1 MNTEYIYTMKYW
13 VFIAVIFAS
22 CSNPIETALS
32 SKNELI
38 KTVVSDIKKHE
49 VQILYTQIDTSNTGE
64 MVFTDYEYNVD
75 SNQYFYPASTVKFPV
90 ALLAAEFMDVRENL
104 HLDTPYIIGDD
115 DNLHTVSDD
124 IRQIFA
130 VSDNDSYNRLYEIL
144 GRDYINKR
152 LREKGLN
159 NTRVAHRLSTPNA
172 DKASRSN
179 IQFFPGYTEDVIE
192 LKNQTDS
199 DITPITIE
207 GTDKGKGYIE
217 DGVFEE
223 SPMNFSKKNYFP
235 LKEQHVLIKKL
246 IAPEVFPEVERFDL
260 SEESRTRLLSAMKA
274 IPREAKYTS
283 PAYYD
288 SYVKFFIYGDS
299 KNPMPSNIK
308 IYNKVGYAY
317 GTLTETAYI
326 VDTENDIRFI
336 LSATILVNENA
347 IYNDDTYEYENIGI
361 PFLAQLGR
369 EFYKQEKE
377 RRE

>member
-1 MNTEYIYTMKYW
+1 MKYW
-13 VFIAVIFAS
+13 VLIVVIFAS

-49 VQILYTQIDTSNTGE
+49 VQILFTQIDTSSTGE
-64 MVFTDYEYNVD
+64 MVFTDYEYNVNTD
-75 SNQYFYPASTVKFPV
+75 QYFYPASTVKLPV

-130 VSDNDSYNRLYEIL
+130 VSDNASYNRIYEIL
-144 GRDYINKR
+144 GRDYINNR

-159 NTRVAHRLSTPNA
+159 NTRIAHRLSTPDA
-172 DKASRSN
+172 DKASRNN

-199 DITPITIE
+199 DITPVTIQ
-207 GTDKGKGYIE
+207 GINKGKGYIE
-217 DGVFEE
+217 DGVLKE
-223 SPMNFSKKNYFP
+223 SPMNFSEKNYFP
-235 LKEQHVLIKKL
+235 LEEQHLLIKKL
-246 IAPEVFPEVERFDL
+246 IAPEVFPEAERFDL
-260 SEESRTRLLSAMKA
+260 TEESRTRLLSSMKA
-274 IPREAKYTS
+274 LPREAKYTS
-283 PAYYD
+283 QKYYD
-288 SYVKFFIYGDS
+288 SYVKFFMYGDS
-299 KNPMPSNIK
+299 KDDIPSNIK

-347 IYNDDTYEYENIGI
+347 IFNDDTYEYENIGI

-369 EFYKQEKE
+369 EIYKQEKE

>member
-1 MNTEYIYTMKYW
+1 MNTQYIYTMKYW
-13 VFIAVIFAS
+13 AFIVVIFAS

-38 KTVVSDIKKHE
+38 KTVVSDIEKHE
-49 VQILYTQIDTSNTGE
+49 VQILFTQIDTSSTGE
-64 MVFTDYEYNVD
+64 MVFTDYEYNVNTD
-75 SNQYFYPASTVKFPV
+75 QYFYPASTVKLPV

-130 VSDNDSYNRLYEIL
+130 VSDNESYNRLYEIL
-144 GRDYINKR
+144 GRDYINNR

-159 NTRVAHRLSTPNA
+159 NTRIAHRLSTPDA
-172 DKASRSN
+172 VKASRNN

-199 DITPITIE
+199 DITPVTIQ
-207 GTDKGKGYIE
+207 GINKGKGYIE
-217 DGVFEE
+217 DGVLKE
-223 SPMNFSKKNYFP
+223 SPMNFSEKNYFP
-235 LKEQHVLIKKL
+235 LEEQHLLIKKL
-246 IAPEVFPEVERFDL
+246 IAPEVFPEAERFDL
-260 SEESRTRLLSAMKA
+260 TEESRTRLLSSMKA
-274 IPREAKYTS
+274 LPREAKYTS
-283 PAYYD
+283 QEYYD
-288 SYVKFFIYGDS
+288 SYVKFFMYGDS
-299 KNPMPSNIK
+299 KDDIPSNIK

-317 GTLTETAYI
+317 GTLTEIAYI

-347 IYNDDTYEYENIGI
+347 IFNDDTYEYENIGI

-369 EFYKQEKE
+369 EIYKQEKE

>member
-1 MNTEYIYTMKYW
+1 MNTQYIYTMKYW
-13 VFIAVIFAS
+13 VFIVLIFAS

-38 KTVVSDIKKHE
+38 KTVVSDIKRHE
-49 VQILYTQIDTSNTGE
+49 VQILFTQIDTSSNGE
-64 MVFTDYEYNVD
+64 MIFTDYEYNVHTD
-75 SNQYFYPASTVKFPV
+75 QYFYPANTIKLPV
-90 ALLAAEFMDVRENL
+90 ALLAAEFMDADENL
-104 HLDTPYIIGDD
+104 NLDTPYIIGDD

-130 VSDNDSYNRLYEIL
+130 VSDNESYNRLYEIL
-144 GRDYINKR
+144 GRDYITNR

-159 NTRVAHRLSTPNA
+159 NTRVVHRLSTPEA

-179 IQFFPGYTEDVIE
+179 IRFFPGYTEDVIE

-199 DITPITIE
+199 DINPVTIQ
-207 GTDKGKGYIE
+207 GINKGKGYIE
-217 DGVFEE
+217 DGVLKE
-223 SPMNFSKKNYFP
+223 SPMNFSEKNYFP
-235 LKEQHVLIKKL
+235 LEEQHVLIKKL
-246 IAPEVFPEVERFDL
+246 IAPEVFPAAERFDL

-274 IPREAKYTS
+274 LPREAKYTS
-283 PAYYD
+283 PEYYD
-288 SYVKFFIYGDS
+288 SYVKFFMYGDS
-299 KNPMPSNIK
+299 KDDIPSNIK

-347 IYNDDTYEYENIGI
+347 IFNDDTYEYENIGI

-369 EFYKQEKE
+369 EIYKQEKE